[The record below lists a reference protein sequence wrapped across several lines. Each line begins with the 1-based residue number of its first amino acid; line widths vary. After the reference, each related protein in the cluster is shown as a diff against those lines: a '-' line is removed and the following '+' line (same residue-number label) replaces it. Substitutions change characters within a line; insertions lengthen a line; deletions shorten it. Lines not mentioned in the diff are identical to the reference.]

1 MFPAMSDTRALD
13 STAEGVDTLRRVE
26 RLLYEAVDEVNLG
39 LAEHDR
45 LQKSPEV
52 VLAGDAGQL
61 DSLGLI
67 NFIVAAEKR
76 LRTEFQADLSLTDV
90 ITSQDPGRH
99 LTLGSL
105 CGTVT
110 AMVERIRGGS

>member
-39 LAEHDR
+39 LGADER
-45 LQKSPEV
+45 LQKSPDV
-52 VLAGDAGQL
+52 VLVGDAGRL

-67 NFIVAAEKR
+67 NFIVAAERR
-76 LRTEFQADLSLTDV
+76 LQTEFQAGVSLTEV
-90 ITSQDPGRH
+90 ITSQHQGRH
-99 LTLGSL
+99 LTLGAL
-105 CGTVT
+105 CETVT
-110 AMVERIRGGS
+110 GMLERGRGGS

>member
-1 MFPAMSDTRALD
+1 MSDAAAHRSAEETDTR
-13 STAEGVDTLRRVE
+13 RRVE

-52 VLAGDAGQL
+52 VLAGDAGRL

-76 LRTEFQADLSLTDV
+76 LQAEFQADLSLTEV
-90 ITSQDPGRH
+90 ITSQDTGRH

-110 AMVERIRGGS
+110 GMVERRRGGP

>member
-1 MFPAMSDTRALD
+1 MFTAMSDAAARQSAGGADTRQ
-13 STAEGVDTLRRVE
+13 RVE
-26 RLLYEAVDEVNLG
+26 KLLYEAVDEVNLG
-39 LAEHDR
+39 LAEGDR
-45 LQKSPEV
+45 LQKSPDA
-52 VLAGDAGQL
+52 VLAGDAGRL

-76 LRTEFQADLSLTDV
+76 LQTEFQADLSLTDV
-90 ITSQDPGRH
+90 ITSQDPVRH

-110 AMVERIRGGS
+110 GMVERTRGGS

>member
-13 STAEGVDTLRRVE
+13 RAGEAVDTRQRVE

-39 LAEHDR
+39 LAADER
-45 LQKSPEV
+45 LQKTPEV
-52 VLAGDAGQL
+52 VLVGDAGRL

-67 NFIVAAEKR
+67 NFIVAAERR
-76 LRTEFQADLSLTDV
+76 LQTEFQADLSLTDV
-90 ITSQDPGRH
+90 ITSQHQGRH
-99 LTLGSL
+99 LTLGGL

-110 AMVERIRGGS
+110 GMLERRRGGS